1 MGPQEKEDR
10 RGRRIKVASKLRELK
25 VFSGSAHPEFT
36 RSICENLGV
45 GVATA
50 NIFRFSDGEIGLSV
64 EESVR
69 GADVYVVQPTCEP
82 VNENLMELLIMIDAM
97 RRASAYRVNVV
108 TPYFGYA
115 RQDRKSK
122 ARDPITAKLVANL
135 IEKAGADRVLAADL
149 HAGQLQG
156 FFDIPV
162 DHLTGI
168 PLLATYFRDTLKKE
182 LEKGD
187 LVVIPP
193 DIGAVTRARRF
204 AVPLN
209 ADLAIVDKRR
219 SYEVANF
226 SEVMEVIGDVSGKT
240 AVLVDDI
247 IDTAGTMVQAAE
259 AVLARGAKKVYAC
272 ATHGVLSGPAID
284 RISRSPIHQVVL
296 TNSIPLPEEKRIDKI
311 TVLSVAPLFAEAISR
326 IHSDHSVSILF
337 R

>member
-1 MGPQEKEDR
+1 M
-10 RGRRIKVASKLRELK
+10 KVASKLRELK
-25 VFSGSAHPEFT
+25 IFSGSAHPEFT

-45 GVATA
+45 GIATA
-50 NIFRFSDGEIGLSV
+50 NLFRFSDGEIGVSV

-82 VNENLMELLIMIDAM
+82 VNKNLMELLIMIDVM

-115 RQDRKSK
+115 RQDRKTK
-122 ARDPITAKLVANL
+122 AREPITAKLVANL

-149 HAGQLQG
+149 HAGQIQG

-168 PLLATYFRDTLKKE
+168 PLLAAYFRDTLKRE
-182 LEKGD
+182 LEQD
-187 LVVIPP
+187 RLVVISP
-193 DIGAVTRARRF
+193 DIGGVVRARRF
-204 AVPLN
+204 AVHLN

-219 SYEVANF
+219 SHEVANF
-226 SEVMEVIGDVSGKT
+226 SEVMEIIGDVSGKT

-259 AVLARGAKKVYAC
+259 ALLARGAKKVYAC

-296 TNSIPLPEEKRIDKI
+296 TNTIPLSEEKKIDKI
-311 TVLSVAPLFAEAISR
+311 TVLSIAPLFAEAISR

>member
-1 MGPQEKEDR
+1 M
-10 RGRRIKVASKLRELK
+10 KVASKLRELK
-25 VFSGSAHPEFT
+25 IFSGSAHPEFT

-45 GVATA
+45 GIATA
-50 NIFRFSDGEIGLSV
+50 NLFRFSDGEIGVSV

-82 VNENLMELLIMIDAM
+82 VNENLMELLIMIDVM

-115 RQDRKSK
+115 RQDRKTK
-122 ARDPITAKLVANL
+122 AREPITAKLVANL
-135 IEKAGADRVLAADL
+135 IEKAGTDRVLAADL
-149 HAGQLQG
+149 HAGQIQG

-168 PLLATYFRDTLKKE
+168 PLLAAYFRDALKKD
-182 LEKGD
+182 LEQGR
-187 LVVIPP
+187 LVVISP
-193 DIGAVTRARRF
+193 DIGGVVRARRF
-204 AVPLN
+204 AVHLD

-219 SYEVANF
+219 SHEVANF
-226 SEVMEVIGDVSGKT
+226 SEVMEIIGDVFGKT

-259 AVLARGAKKVYAC
+259 ALLARGAKKVYAC

-296 TNSIPLPEEKRIDKI
+296 TNTIPLPENKKIDKI
-311 TVLSVAPLFAEAISR
+311 TVLSIAPLFAEAISR

>member
-1 MGPQEKEDR
+1 
-10 RGRRIKVASKLRELK
+10 VASKLRELK

-69 GADVYVVQPTCEP
+69 GADVYVVQPTYEP

-168 PLLATYFRDTLKKE
+168 PLLAAYFRDVLKKE

-219 SYEVANF
+219 SHEVANF

-259 AVLARGAKKVYAC
+259 AVLGRGAKKVYAC

-296 TNSIPLPEEKRIDKI
+296 TNTIPLPEEKRIDNI
-311 TVLSVAPLFAEAISR
+311 TVLSIAPLFAEAISR

>member
-1 MGPQEKEDR
+1 MKL
-10 RGRRIKVASKLRELK
+10 ASKLRELK

-168 PLLATYFRDTLKKE
+168 PLLAAYFRDALKKE
-182 LEKGD
+182 LEQD
-187 LVVIPP
+187 NLVVIPP

-219 SYEVANF
+219 SHEVANF

-272 ATHGVLSGPAID
+272 ATHGVLSGPAIE

-296 TNSIPLPEEKRIDKI
+296 TNTIPLQEEKRIDKI
-311 TVLSVAPLFAEAISR
+311 TVLSIAPLFAEAISR

>member
-1 MGPQEKEDR
+1 M
-10 RGRRIKVASKLRELK
+10 ASKLRELK

-168 PLLATYFRDTLKKE
+168 PLLAAYFRDALKKE
-182 LEKGD
+182 LEQD
-187 LVVIPP
+187 SLVVIPP

-219 SYEVANF
+219 SHEVANF

-272 ATHGVLSGPAID
+272 ATHGVLSGPAIE

-296 TNSIPLPEEKRIDKI
+296 TNTIPLQEEKRIDKI
-311 TVLSVAPLFAEAISR
+311 TVLSIAPLFAEAISR